1 MGCRRLLYNNDVVD
15 NARQRVMIVA
25 IWTTQCDDCNME
37 KSTEWCKDSVAD
49 GDGEVV
55 ACYLR

>member
-1 MGCRRLLYNNDVVD
+1 
-15 NARQRVMIVA
+15 MIVA